1 MSIDNTNVIIIFM
14 YNILFFCM
22 NIDALIGVLWNVCW
36 QLGLVINLRGPLSCM
51 LQLPLFGKVTNYN
64 YAICVTV
71 EG

>member
-1 MSIDNTNVIIIFM
+1 MG
-14 YNILFFCM
+14 
-22 NIDALIGVLWNVCW
+22 IDALIGVLWNVCW
-36 QLGLVINLRGPLSCM
+36 QLGLVINLREPLPCM

>member
-1 MSIDNTNVIIIFM
+1 MG
-14 YNILFFCM
+14 
-22 NIDALIGVLWNVCW
+22 IDALIGVLWNVCW
-36 QLGLVINLRGPLSCM
+36 QLGLVINLKEPLSCM